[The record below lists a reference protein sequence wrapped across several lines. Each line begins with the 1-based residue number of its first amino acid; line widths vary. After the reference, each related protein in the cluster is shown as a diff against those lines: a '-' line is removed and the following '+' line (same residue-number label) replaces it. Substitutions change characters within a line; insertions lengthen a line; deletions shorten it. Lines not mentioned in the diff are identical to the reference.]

1 MALKKPFQAGGKN
14 SWYFWGVK
22 CQYCKSSCIKYG
34 KQHGIQ
40 RYRCKK
46 CKRVQLAEYKNKAW
60 QPFTKELFK
69 RCLACSGGVRSM
81 GYTKQVSKPTILKWL
96 REGKKFTCIDKS
108 LIIPND
114 EYELDEMWTYVGNK
128 DNECW
133 VIYVIS
139 RTTRLPVALKV
150 GRRNKENL
158 KEVVNQ
164 LLLLNPKRIYTDG
177 LKMYK
182 ELMPKSIHRK
192 GKRKINYIERK
203 NITNR
208 EQIKRL
214 SRDTISFS
222 KKEELLDCPV
232 RWYFFGWTG

>member
-1 MALKKPFQAGGKN
+1 MN
-14 SWYFWGVK
+14 
-22 CQYCKSSCIKYG
+22 CQYCKATCVKFG
-34 KQHGIQ
+34 KRDNIQ
-40 RYRCKK
+40 RYRCKS
-46 CKRVQLAEYKNKAW
+46 CKRTQQEAYKNKAW

-69 RCLACSGGVRSM
+69 RSLARSGGVRSM
-81 GYTKQVSKPTILKWL
+81 SYTIQVSKPTILKWL
-96 REGKKFTCIDKS
+96 REGKKYRGQEKS

-133 VIYVIS
+133 VIYAIS

-182 ELMPKSIHRK
+182 ELIPKLIHRK

-203 NITNR
+203 NLTNR

-222 KKEELLDCPV
+222 KKEELLDCHV
-232 RWYFFGWTG
+232 RWYFFGLAG